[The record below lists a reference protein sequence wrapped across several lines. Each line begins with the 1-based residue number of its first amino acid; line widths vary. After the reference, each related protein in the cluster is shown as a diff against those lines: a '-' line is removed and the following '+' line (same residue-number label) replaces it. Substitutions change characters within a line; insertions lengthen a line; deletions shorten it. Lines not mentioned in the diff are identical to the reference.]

1 MIHKRKKQLSRI
13 LREPKMSGCDMWNLY
28 GKLAAH
34 NCAGI
39 RKLLDT
45 MDETSSAPMEDHE
58 EWKNILR
65 AMLYSFEEIRLD
77 FPDDPYA
84 IWFNREAGKLEE
96 KGVPLYSE
104 KPLPENP
111 RGIEMVINTP
121 DIPPSVLHAYE
132 AYRQKIQKGLNLY
145 AQYFLVLHD

>member
-84 IWFNREAGKLEE
+84 VWFNREAGKLEE

-111 RGIEMVINTP
+111 RGTEMVFNTLTFHLQ
-121 DIPPSVLHAYE
+121 SCMHMKHTGRK
-132 AYRQKIQKGLNLY
+132 YRKALIYTPNI
-145 AQYFLVLHD
+145 F